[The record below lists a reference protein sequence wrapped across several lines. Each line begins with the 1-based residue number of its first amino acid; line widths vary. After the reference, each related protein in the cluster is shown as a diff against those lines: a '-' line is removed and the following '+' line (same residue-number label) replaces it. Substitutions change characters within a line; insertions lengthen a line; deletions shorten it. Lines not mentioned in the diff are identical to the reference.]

1 MAGAATLRIAD
12 TLLRRFCSPMRT
24 ALQHSLLQSTAPKR
38 SRPRHWASLMLI
50 SMLAVPMLTH
60 ADARGAQQAIGTISK
75 SELPKEGRET
85 LALIRKGGP
94 FPFPRKDGSTF
105 GNRERILPKQPRG
118 FYSEYTV
125 ITPGSRDRGARRIVC
140 GGDPASLRDSA
151 RSTCYYTSDHYASFK
166 RILE

>member
-1 MAGAATLRIAD
+1 
-12 TLLRRFCSPMRT
+12 
-24 ALQHSLLQSTAPKR
+24 
-38 SRPRHWASLMLI
+38 MLI
-50 SMLAVPMLTH
+50 AGVLMSASTLAI
-60 ADARGAQQAIGTISK
+60 ADARGTVQQSIGTIAK

-140 GGDPASLRDSA
+140 GGDAAALRDPA